1 MVGLQEKMETAMVVE
16 SEGMVTEVFQ
26 GSEEEEE
33 EGEEDIDLEG
43 EMASRVHQIQC
54 LSHRLNF
61 ILYLMNY

>member
-33 EGEEDIDLEG
+33 GEEDIDLEG
-43 EMASRVHQIQC
+43 EMASRVQC
-54 LSHRLNF
+54 LSHRFNF